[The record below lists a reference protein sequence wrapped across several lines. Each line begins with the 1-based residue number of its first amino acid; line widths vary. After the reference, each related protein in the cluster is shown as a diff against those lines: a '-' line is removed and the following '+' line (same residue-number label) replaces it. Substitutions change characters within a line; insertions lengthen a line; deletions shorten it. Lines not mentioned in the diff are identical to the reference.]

1 MKQKIQLVNSF
12 PCYLFDIM
20 PSIDDTKLHKN
31 FLYETALASSID
43 SYKSLDNDH
52 ELLSLIE
59 YLDRN
64 TIKCDLELLSS
75 LEDKTN
81 IAWSSEPE
89 SMQDL
94 QQILEMI
101 SENLRYVQMA
111 SDKNEAVETLK
122 RKLNSSMK
130 P

>member
-1 MKQKIQLVNSF
+1 MNQKMQLVNSF

-20 PSIDDTKLHKN
+20 PSIDDTELHKK

-43 SYKSLDNDH
+43 SYINIDNDE

-64 TIKCDLELLSS
+64 IVECELELLYS
-75 LEDKTN
+75 LEEQTN

-111 SDKNEAVETLK
+111 SDKNKAVETLK
-122 RKLNSSMK
+122 IKLNSSMK